1 MTAFENIMKNW
12 RRMCHAYAACDMCP
26 LYGFYVSKCPRDIV
40 TTKEVDFAQAEKLIN
55 EWAQK
60 HPVDARPTVS
70 EWLIRNRMSIF
81 DPIPDALMDT
91 DEHADKP

>member
-1 MTAFENIMKNW
+1 MTAFENVMKNW
-12 RRMCHAYAACDMCP
+12 ARMCRTYAACDLCP
-26 LYGFYVSKCPRDIV
+26 LGVLDIECPDDFV
-40 TTKEVDFAQAEKLIN
+40 YQTDADFAQAEKLIN

-60 HPVDARPTVS
+60 HPVDKRPTVG

-81 DPIPDALMDT
+81 DPIPDALLNI